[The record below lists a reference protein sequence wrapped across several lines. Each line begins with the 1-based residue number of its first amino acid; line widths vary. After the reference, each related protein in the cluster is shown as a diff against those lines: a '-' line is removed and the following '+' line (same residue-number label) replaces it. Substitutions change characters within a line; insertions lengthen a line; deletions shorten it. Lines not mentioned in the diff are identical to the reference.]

1 MAAAS
6 GVGDYFV
13 RIAAYFAL
21 ILAAFVAADG
31 AAAQTP
37 SPALLVLEKGTLQ
50 LAIVDPGTLKVVGRV
65 PSGGAPHEVIASD
78 DGKFAYISNYAS
90 QETGYLKTLTP
101 VDLAAQKAMTPV
113 DLGALRGPHG
123 LAFGDGKVYFT
134 AEANKIIGRYD
145 PASNQ
150 VDWLL
155 GTGQNVTHMVVLS
168 KDLKTIFTSNIGSD
182 SICMIEPGGGRS
194 GWSVTPIPVGKG
206 PEGFDLSPDGKE
218 VWAANSGDGTV
229 SILDVAS
236 KKVVATVDLKAKRTN
251 RLKFT
256 PDGKLVVISDDGGGE
271 VIFIDVAARKER
283 KRLQVGKGPE
293 GTLIQ
298 PDGAKAYVSLS
309 GDNAVAVI
317 DLKTLEVTGKITG
330 VSGPDGLAWA
340 QRK

>member
-1 MAAAS
+1 MNMVSKVGNSFLRMRACAALVVAS
-6 GVGDYFV
+6 L
-13 RIAAYFAL
+13 IAAISA
-21 ILAAFVAADG
+21 G
-31 AAAQTP
+31 AQAP
-37 SPALLVLEKGTLQ
+37 SPALLVLQKNDEK
-50 LAIVDPGTLKVVGRV
+50 LAIVDPSSLKIVGQV

-90 QETGYLKTLTP
+90 QQLGQLKTLSV
-101 VDLAAQKAMTPV
+101 VDLMEQKALAPV
-113 DLGALRGPHG
+113 DLGALRAPHG

-134 AEANKIIGRYD
+134 AEANKAIGRYD

-150 VDWLL
+150 VDWIL
-155 GTGQNVTHMVVLS
+155 GTGQNVTHMIVLA

-182 SICMIEPGGGRS
+182 TICVIEPGGGRN
-194 GWSVTPIPVGKG
+194 GWNVTPVPVGKG

-218 VWAANSGDGTV
+218 VWASNSGDGSV
-229 SILDVAS
+229 SVVDVAG
-236 KKVVATVDLKAKRTN
+236 KKVVATLDLKTKHTN

-256 PDGKLVVISDDGGGE
+256 PDGKLVVISDDAGGA
-271 VIFIDVAARKER
+271 VVFVDVASRKER
-283 KRLQVGKGPE
+283 KRLNVGKGPE

-298 PDGAKAYVSLS
+298 PDGARAYVSLS

-330 VSGPDGLAWA
+330 VNGPDGLAWA